1 MSDELALYKRRFQRE
16 RAARKQAESLLERKS
31 RELYDSNKSLQT
43 LADSLEEQILQRT
56 SELKQARDVALAAS
70 ESKTT
75 FLSTMSHEI
84 RTPMNG
90 IIGMAYLLLDTELT
104 PEQRRQAS
112 VILSSSQSLL
122 RIINDI
128 LDLSKLEAGKFEIL
142 NEPFILSDLL
152 DDIFGS
158 MAITA
163 ANKQLELLCQTDC
176 SVPQKLT
183 GDPLRLRQILVNLLG
198 NALKFTSSGYVMLR
212 AFRIAKKN
220 DSVIIRFEI
229 SDTGTGL
236 DQVAQEGL
244 FTPFSQGKY
253 DRTNPQGTGLGLSIS
268 KRLALLMKGDIG
280 LESTLDEGS
289 TFWVEIPFGHTDDR
303 SDCKTLLGR
312 SFVLHENNTLILDIV
327 KRQFAALGAG
337 LTVVSSVEELVKLH
351 KLKHENNI
359 DRFIVDLEHL
369 KDDDQQQL
377 LNHLKQSDQT
387 DSWLFVRSINESS
400 SALTR
405 EVQQQSI
412 PSMTKPLSQIKFS
425 RHLEVIAE
433 DTDKQQHDEG
443 SLPQTVVTADMPWP
457 QRLKNVP
464 RILLVED
471 NTVNQMVA
479 MAMLKKMGLSIE
491 LAKDGIE
498 AVEAVQSNDYDFILM
513 DIQMPRMGGIEAM
526 KLIRAQLADAGRQPI
541 PIVALTANAMQGAS
555 EEYRGEGMDDYLT
568 KPINPK
574 ALETILMKWLVPVIQ

>member
-1 MSDELALYKRRFQRE
+1 MSDELELYKRRFQRE

-31 RELYDSNKSLQT
+31 RELYDSNNSLQT
-43 LADSLEEQILQRT
+43 LAESLEEQILQRT

-90 IIGMAYLLLDTELT
+90 IIGMSYLLLDTELT

-142 NEPFILSDLL
+142 NETFVLSDLL

-212 AFRIAKKN
+212 AFRIAKDN
-220 DSVIIRFEI
+220 DSVSIRFEI

-236 DQVAQEGL
+236 DQVAQDGL

-280 LESTLDEGS
+280 LESTLDKGS

-312 SFVLHENNTLILDIV
+312 SFALHENNTLILDIV
-327 KRQFAALGAG
+327 KRQFAALGAN
-337 LTVVSSVEELVKLH
+337 LTVVNSVDELVELH
-351 KLKHENNI
+351 ALKHENKI

-369 KDDDQQQL
+369 KDSDQSQL
-377 LNHLKQSDQT
+377 LSHLKQSDLP

-405 EVQQQSI
+405 EIQQQSL

-425 RHLEVIAE
+425 RHLEVVV
-433 DTDKQQHDEG
+433 DNDKQRDEG
-443 SLPQTVVTADMPWP
+443 SLPQAASTADKPWP
-457 QRLKNVP
+457 QKLKSVP

-498 AVEAVQSNDYDFILM
+498 AVEAVQANDYDFILM

-526 KLIRAQLADAGRQPI
+526 KLIRAQLAEAGRQSI

-574 ALETILMKWLVPVIQ
+574 ALEAILMKWLVPIVL

>member
-1 MSDELALYKRRFQRE
+1 MSDELELYKRRLQRE

-31 RELYDSNKSLQT
+31 RELYDSNNSLQT
-43 LADSLEEQILQRT
+43 LAESLEEQILQRT

-90 IIGMAYLLLDTELT
+90 IIGMSYLLLDTELT

-142 NEPFILSDLL
+142 NETFVLSDLL

-212 AFRIAKKN
+212 AFRIAKDN
-220 DSVIIRFEI
+220 DSVSIRFEI

-280 LESTLDEGS
+280 LESTLDKGS

-303 SDCKTLLGR
+303 SDCKTLVGR
-312 SFVLHENNTLILDIV
+312 SFALHENNALILDIV
-327 KRQFAALGAG
+327 KRQFAALGAN
-337 LTVVSSVEELVKLH
+337 LTVVSSVDELVELH
-351 KLKHENNI
+351 ALKHENKI

-369 KDDDQQQL
+369 KDNDQSQL
-377 LNHLKQSDQT
+377 LSHLKQSDLP

-405 EVQQQSI
+405 EIQHQSI

-425 RHLEVIAE
+425 RHLEAVV
-433 DTDKQQHDEG
+433 DNDKQRDEG
-443 SLPQTVVTADMPWP
+443 SLPLPTSATDKPWP
-457 QRLKNVP
+457 QKLKSVP

-479 MAMLKKMGLSIE
+479 MAMLKKMGLKIE

-498 AVEAVQSNDYDFILM
+498 AVEASQAKDYDFILM

-526 KLIRAQLADAGRQPI
+526 KLIRAQLAEAGRKPI

-574 ALETILMKWLVPVIQ
+574 ALEAMLMKWLLPILQ

>member
-1 MSDELALYKRRFQRE
+1 MSDELELYKRRFQRE

-31 RELYDSNKSLQT
+31 RELYDSNNSLQT
-43 LADSLEEQILQRT
+43 LAESLEEQILQRT

-90 IIGMAYLLLDTELT
+90 IIGMSYLLLDTELT

-142 NEPFILSDLL
+142 NETFVLSDLL

-212 AFRIAKKN
+212 AFRIAKDN
-220 DSVIIRFEI
+220 DSVSIRFEI

-236 DQVAQEGL
+236 DQVAQDGL

-280 LESTLDEGS
+280 LESTLDKGS

-312 SFVLHENNTLILDIV
+312 SFALHENNTLILDIV
-327 KRQFAALGAG
+327 KRQFAALGAN
-337 LTVVSSVEELVKLH
+337 LTVVNSVDELVELH
-351 KLKHENNI
+351 ALKHENKI

-369 KDDDQQQL
+369 KDSDQAQL
-377 LNHLKQSDQT
+377 LSHLKQSDLP

-405 EVQQQSI
+405 EIQQQSL

-425 RHLEVIAE
+425 RHLEVVV
-433 DTDKQQHDEG
+433 DNDKQRDEG
-443 SLPQTVVTADMPWP
+443 SLPQAASATDKPWP
-457 QRLKNVP
+457 QKLKSVP

-498 AVEAVQSNDYDFILM
+498 AVEAVQANDYDFILM

-526 KLIRAQLADAGRQPI
+526 KLIRAQLAEAGRQSI

-574 ALETILMKWLVPVIQ
+574 ALEAILMKWLVPIVL